1 MAQTLLEYLDALDER
16 DLIWPQPPD
25 PVPLRAR
32 ATLKPLPEV
41 RAVTWSVYGT
51 LLTIQ
56 DGELLH
62 LHPEGI
68 RNQVALEKTIE
79 EFNMWF
85 SMSRKPGQP
94 WEYMLQQYEGL
105 LRQLQMAGTK
115 RKGDFPQVNSSI
127 LWQAL
132 IARLQK
138 NEYAWDRGQFGDEF
152 EFADKVAY
160 FFHANL
166 QGTRAAPHAAD
177 TLLRLSQRGISNG
190 LLAET
195 QPFTMAQMIKLLDV
209 RNRMDHSEALFSPK
223 LLTQSHLVGI
233 RKPSP
238 TLYAWAVRRA
248 EKSGLEP
255 HQVLHVGHDLSSDL
269 RLAREFGFC
278 TALYVGDDRS
288 CRVTAQQLQDPELKP
303 DRMITDLAQVAQ
315 IVGVG

>member
-1 MAQTLLEYLDALDER
+1 MAQTLLEYLDALEER
-16 DLIWPQPPD
+16 NLIWPQPPD
-25 PVPLRAR
+25 PEPLRAKP
-32 ATLKPLPEV
+32 TLKPLADV

-62 LHPEGI
+62 LHPEDV

-94 WEYMLQQYEGL
+94 WEYMLQQYRGL
-105 LRQLQMAGTK
+105 LDRMRMGGTK
-115 RKGDFPQVNSSI
+115 RKGDFPHVNSSV

-132 IARLQK
+132 ISRLQQ
-138 NEYAWDRGQFGDEF
+138 NEYSWDRGTFGDE
-152 EFADKVAY
+152 ESYADKVAY

-166 QGTRAAPHAAD
+166 QGAKAAPDVAD
-177 TLLRLSQRGISNG
+177 ALLRLTQRGVRLG

-195 QPFTMAQMIKLLDV
+195 QPFTMAQLIKHLDL
-209 RNRMDHSEALFSPK
+209 RTRLGSGETLFTPG
-223 LLTQSHLVGI
+223 LLTESHRAGI

-238 TLYAWAVRRA
+238 TLYAIAVRRA
-248 EKSGLEP
+248 EKLGLQP
-255 HQVLHVGHDLSSDL
+255 HQVLHVGHDLGTDL

-278 TALYVGDDRS
+278 TALYVGDRNS
-288 CRVTAQQLQDPELKP
+288 CRVDAKQLKDPDLKP
-303 DRMITDLAQVAQ
+303 DRLITSLTQVAE
-315 IVGVG
+315 IVGAL